1 MRHAMLL
8 TRRKLSGASRE
19 MVRSHSTPP
28 LELRIWVYVTAPT
41 GLSRSLSVSHCRAP
55 SAPRPCTSHL
65 LNEQKSKIPALVRV
79 AACSAGIAGD
89 QLCRTHPVGVGP
101 GESATSLT
109 LHQLGRSHPAFSPK
123 AAPRVTRRGYG
134 GLVRRGRADRS
145 EERRVGKECRGRGAW
160 ENYK

>member
-1 MRHAMLL
+1 MKKR
-8 TRRKLSGASRE
+8 SGASRV
-19 MVRSHSTPP
+19 MVRSPSPP
-28 LELRIWVYVTAPT
+28 PRGFSIWVYVTAPT

-55 SAPRPCTSHL
+55 SAPRPCTSNL
-65 LNEQKSKIPALVRV
+65 LNEQKSKIPAVVRV

-123 AAPRVTRRGYG
+123 TAPRVTRRGYG
-134 GLVRRGRADRS
+134 GAGPRGTGGFETLPRQGDVVVRAV
-145 EERRVGKECRGRGAW
+145 ERP
-160 ENYK
+160 